1 MNIYVSKSLILCRD
15 DLGLCSPDDFG
26 DLVERH
32 SFEGLQI
39 PGVRLFANGGQWH
52 LPPKIVCR

>member
-1 MNIYVSKSLILCRD
+1 MYQNHSFCAGMIWDSAHLTT
-15 DLGLCSPDDFG
+15 G